1 MLIGQGQ
8 SGKTSLKRSLKGERF
23 DPGETSTKGTEMDPS
38 YCKVST
44 EVWKVGKK
52 TQGTNSDGVP
62 ISYEQRTAQYI

>member
-23 DPGETSTKGTEMDPS
+23 DPEEKRTEMMEMDPS
-38 YCKVST
+38 YCKVSREDWKLGEKT
-44 EVWKVGKK
+44 EEA
-52 TQGTNSDGVP
+52 NSDRVP